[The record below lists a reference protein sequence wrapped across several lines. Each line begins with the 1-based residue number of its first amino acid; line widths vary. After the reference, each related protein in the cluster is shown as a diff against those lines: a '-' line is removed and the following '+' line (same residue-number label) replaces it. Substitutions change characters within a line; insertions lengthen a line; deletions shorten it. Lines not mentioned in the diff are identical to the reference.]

1 MTSLRWVDPFF
12 LDMPRLDDAHR
23 QLFEL
28 VQAAIVALQTAG
40 RREAGQAIAA
50 LCDDACRHFFDE
62 NVLMRE
68 IDFPGYYN
76 HYEQHRRLVLDLE
89 RLQAALALRPLD
101 VAAAV
106 QELRS
111 WFTLHLVNYDQELSV
126 YVTASRN

>member
-23 QLFEL
+23 RLFDL
-28 VQAAIVALQTAG
+28 VQAAIVALQAADRRQAG
-40 RREAGQAIAA
+40 RAIAA
-50 LCDDACRHFFDE
+50 LCDDACGHFLDE

-76 HYEQHRRLVLDLE
+76 HFEQHRRLVLDLE

-101 VAAAV
+101 AAAAV

-111 WFTLHLVNYDQELSV
+111 WFTLHLVNYDQELSA
-126 YVTASRN
+126 YVAASRH